1 MASQRL
7 TLGLVCRTLDVEPE
21 ALHTVKTLRLERLR
35 LAALCPLDA
44 LAGSLRELYLRDNRL
59 ETLDCAEALAAL
71 APHLAVLDLARNRLA
86 EVRGLAALRGLR
98 VLDLSANELARDPGA
113 DELPL
118 ASLTVLDLRGNPFG
132 KTRVTAGPVL
142 EELDG
147 EAVVPR
153 AGGGRSTVTAVGD
166 AVRRPVA
173 RSECVVYVPLV
184 GNRPGEAAKRTLAL
198 RFGRADD
205 VARVA
210 RDFCAAHAV
219 DGADAVREL
228 TEICRAAAAAP
239 PRLVGPDRGDA
250 GAALGLEAQIEESG
264 RRARAVRA
272 RVDGALAGAR
282 ATAAAA
288 VESGARPRARA
299 AAAAAAPTAAA
310 RADES
315 ARRRAAAAAEE
326 AAARRA
332 FAASVRARL
341 PAAYGVAKGEA
352 GAALAA
358 ARGAARRR
366 ERPTPRRR
374 PSSTRGR
381 PTPRRRRRPVRRP
394 SALRRKNG
402 PDSQLACAS

>member
-1 MASQRL
+1 M
-7 TLGLVCRTLDVEPE
+7 
-21 ALHTVKTLRLERLR
+21 
-35 LAALCPLDA
+35 
-44 LAGSLRELYLRDNRL
+44 
-59 ETLDCAEALAAL
+59 
-71 APHLAVLDLARNRLA
+71 
-86 EVRGLAALRGLR
+86 
-98 VLDLSANELARDPGA
+98 
-113 DELPL
+113 
-118 ASLTVLDLRGNPFG
+118 
-132 KTRVTAGPVL
+132 
-142 EELDG
+142 
-147 EAVVPR
+147 VPR

-250 GAALGLEAQIEESG
+250 GAALGLEAQIEETG
-264 RRARAVRA
+264 DALARCA
-272 RVDGALAGAR
+272 RGVDGALAGAR

-288 VESGARPRARA
+288 VEKRRAAARARA

-326 AAARRA
+326 AAAA
-332 FAASVRARL
+332 ARL
-341 PAAYGVAKGEA
+341 S
-352 GAALAA
+352 LIHI
-358 ARGAARRR
+358 
-366 ERPTPRRR
+366 
-374 PSSTRGR
+374 
-381 PTPRRRRRPVRRP
+381 
-394 SALRRKNG
+394 
-402 PDSQLACAS
+402 

>member
-250 GAALGLEAQIEESG
+250 GAALGLEAQIEETG
-264 RRARAVRA
+264 DALARCA
-272 RVDGALAGAR
+272 RGVDGALAGAR

-288 VESGARPRARA
+288 VEKRRAAARARA

-341 PAAYGVAKGEA
+341 PAAYESSPKLSLIHISEPT
-352 GAALAA
+352 
-358 ARGAARRR
+358 
-366 ERPTPRRR
+366 RPY
-374 PSSTRGR
+374 
-381 PTPRRRRRPVRRP
+381 
-394 SALRRKNG
+394 
-402 PDSQLACAS
+402 